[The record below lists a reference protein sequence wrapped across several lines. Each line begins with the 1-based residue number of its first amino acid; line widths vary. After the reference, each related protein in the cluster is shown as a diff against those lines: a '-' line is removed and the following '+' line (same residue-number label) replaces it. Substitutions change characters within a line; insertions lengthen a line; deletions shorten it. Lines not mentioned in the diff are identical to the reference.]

1 MRKLLI
7 VLGVI
12 VVLVVGGLFYVAGQ
26 AGGII
31 QSAVSTFGP
40 DVIKAPV
47 SLADVSVDV
56 IGGKAS
62 LSGLVIGNPEGFKS
76 DYAISVGRMQVALDV
91 MSVMSDKVV
100 IDTVEIDAPKL
111 IYELGPG
118 GGNIAT
124 IQKNAEAT
132 AASYGLDTTANEGAA
147 GPTVVI
153 HDLVIRDATVKL
165 AATVLGGKGATVPL
179 PDIHLSEIGAGDK
192 GASPAEVAREILRA
206 ISGAVTKAVTSDKV
220 KGLLKGVTTTGGNV
234 GVEVG
239 EKTKKKVNKAAK
251 KAKKKLKS
259 LFKKKKKDQ

>member
-1 MRKLLI
+1 MRKILI

-12 VVLVVGGLFYVAGQ
+12 VVLVVGGLVYVASQ

-31 QSAVSTFGP
+31 QSAVVAFGP
-40 DVIKAPV
+40 DVIGAPV
-47 SLADVSVDV
+47 SLTDVSVNV
-56 IGGKAS
+56 MGGKAS
-62 LSGLVIGNPEGFKS
+62 LEGLVIGNPEGFKS
-76 DYAISVGRMQVALDV
+76 DYAISLGRMKVALDV

-124 IQKNAEAT
+124 IQKNADA
-132 AASYGLDTTANEGAA
+132 AVASYGLGASDDTAA

-153 HDLVIRDATVKL
+153 HDLLIRDATVRL

-179 PDIHLSEIGAGDK
+179 PDIHLSEIGTGDK
-192 GASPAEVAREILRA
+192 GASPAEVARQILTA

-234 GVEVG
+234 G
-239 EKTKKKVNKAAK
+239 EKTRDKVNKAAK

-259 LFKKKKKDQ
+259 LFKKKKEN